1 MKKVYSKDSA
11 ISFFLITFS
20 TLLTAVGIY
29 FFKFPNHFSFGGVSS
44 LAIVLATVMPVSAAT
59 LNFVISMILLVVG
72 FFVLGKGFG
81 VKTAYASILLSVSI
95 SVLQELIPLNAPLT
109 DQPMLELSFAI
120 ALPSIGSA
128 ILFTQEASSGG
139 TDVIAMILKK
149 YTKISN
155 IGTALLLTDC
165 AIAVSAFFLFDIKTG
180 LFALLGLCVKGLVID
195 NAIESINLCKY
206 FSIVCNNPA
215 PICDYIFNHLHRGA
229 SVCKA
234 EGAYTHE
241 EKYIIFTALRRQ
253 QAIELR
259 KFIRTVEPNAFI
271 TVTNTSEIIGNG
283 FMK

>member
-1 MKKVYSKDSA
+1 MKKVYNKDSA
-11 ISFFLITFS
+11 ISFLLITFS

-95 SVLQELIPLNAPLT
+95 SILQELIPLNAPLT
-109 DQPMLELSFAI
+109 DQPMLELCFAI

>member
-1 MKKVYSKDSA
+1 
-11 ISFFLITFS
+11 
-20 TLLTAVGIY
+20 
-29 FFKFPNHFSFGGVSS
+29 
-44 LAIVLATVMPVSAAT
+44 MPVSAAT

-109 DQPMLELSFAI
+109 DQPMLELCFAI

>member
-1 MKKVYSKDSA
+1 MKKVYNKDSA
-11 ISFFLITFS
+11 ISFLLITFS

-59 LNFVISMILLVVG
+59 LNFIISMILLVVG

-109 DQPMLELSFAI
+109 DQPMLELCFAI

>member
-1 MKKVYSKDSA
+1 MKKVYNKDSA
-11 ISFFLITFS
+11 ISFLLITFS

-109 DQPMLELSFAI
+109 DQPMLELCFAI

>member
-1 MKKVYSKDSA
+1 MKKVYRKDNVV
-11 ISFFLITFS
+11 SFLLITFS
-20 TLLTAVGIY
+20 ALLTAVGIY

-44 LAIVLATVMPVSAAT
+44 LAIVLAKVLPVSAAT
-59 LNFVISMILLVVG
+59 LNLIISMLLLVIG

-81 VKTAYASILLSVSI
+81 IKTAYASTLLSVAV
-95 SVLQELIPLNAPLT
+95 SVLQALFPLNAPLT
-109 DQPMLELSFAI
+109 DQPMLELCFAI
-120 ALPSIGSA
+120 ALPSLGSA

-195 NAIESINLCKY
+195 TAIESINLCKY
-206 FSIVCNNPA
+206 FSIVCDAPA

-241 EKYIIFTALRRQ
+241 EKYIVFTALSRQ

-259 KFIRTVEPNAFI
+259 KFIRTVEPHAFI
-271 TVTNTSEIIGNG
+271 TITNTSEIIGNG

>member
-1 MKKVYSKDSA
+1 MKKVYNKDSA
-11 ISFFLITFS
+11 ISFLLITFS

-109 DQPMLELSFAI
+109 DQPMLELCFAI

-180 LFALLGLCVKGLVID
+180 LFALLGLCVKGLVVD